1 MRAALTQLRG
11 IAAAA
16 EVDQPTSGRLQSPVL
31 SAASFARASAMA
43 TKRTYQPSN
52 LKRKRD
58 HGFRARM
65 KTADGRKVL
74 ARRRAKG
81 RKRLSA

>member
-1 MRAALTQLRG
+1 MGAKLDRCVGPRYDFKSFPLDFAA
-11 IAAAA
+11 
-16 EVDQPTSGRLQSPVL
+16 
-31 SAASFARASAMA
+31 AMA

-81 RKRLSA
+81 RKRLTA